1 MWAASILG
9 EPVISNEPPAKRR
22 VAILISGRGT
32 NMTALIAAA
41 QAPDYPAEIA
51 LVLSN
56 RPDAQGIAA
65 ARAAGIATAIVDHT
79 RFGKDREAFEAAL
92 EHELQARRIDI
103 VCLAGFMRLLTPGL
117 VSRWEGRMLNVHP
130 ALLPSFKGLDTHA
143 RALTA
148 GVKVHG
154 ATVHYVIPEMDSGPI
169 IAQGEVA
176 VRDDDT
182 ADTLAARVLAVEH
195 EIYPRAL
202 RLVAEGRVRIV
213 DGRCRIDG
221 ADAAG
226 AKPVTPSV
234 KT

>member
-9 EPVISNEPPAKRR
+9 EPVISPEHPPKRR
-22 VAILISGRGT
+22 VAILISGRGS

-56 RPDAQGIAA
+56 RPDAQGLAA
-65 ARAAGIATAIVDHT
+65 ARAAGVATAIVDHT
-79 RFGKDREAFEAAL
+79 RFGKDRAAFEAAL
-92 EHELQARRIDI
+92 EDELRARRIDI
-103 VCLAGFMRLLTPGL
+103 VCLAGFMRLFTPAL
-117 VSRWEGRMLNVHP
+117 VARWEGRMLNVHP

-143 RALTA
+143 RALAA
-148 GVKVHG
+148 GVKIHG
-154 ATVHYVIPEMDSGPI
+154 ATVHFVTPEMDSGPI

-176 VRDDDT
+176 VRDGDT

-202 RLVAEGRVRIV
+202 RLVAEGGVRLE
-213 DGRCRIDG
+213 DGRCR
-221 ADAAG
+221 
-226 AKPVTPSV
+226 S
-234 KT
+234 